1 MDIRSVDYVLAVA
14 DHGSLRAAAAAIG
27 ITQPALTKA
36 IRRMEDETGVRLFD
50 RTARGV
56 RPTIY
61 GEAMLRH
68 ARNLRASLR
77 ASRAEIAALRAG
89 AAGSVRIGA
98 GPSWERA
105 VLPQAIAAFRADRP
119 EVRIHV
125 LGGADDALKSRL
137 REGALDFVLAATP
150 DSPALEPD
158 LEWKTLQTDDY
169 CVIAARAHPLRR
181 RRAIPLGAL
190 AAYPW
195 ILPGPHS
202 LMVQRLHG
210 LFRAQGLPAPEPVIE
225 TDIVPLRHQLL
236 GTGPYL
242 SFTAAGFVR
251 ELRDRSVI
259 RLDVPAAVNARSAGV
274 ITRRGMEPSP
284 AAARLIATIGLAA
297 QADARLLTSPC

>member
-50 RTARGV
+50 RSARGV

-105 VLPQAIAAFRADRP
+105 VLPQAIAAFRAERP

-125 LGGADDALKSRL
+125 LGGTDDALKARL

-150 DSPALEPD
+150 DSPSLEPD
-158 LEWKTLQTDDY
+158 LEWQTLQTDFY
-169 CVIAARAHPLRR
+169 CVIAAREHPLRR
-181 RRAIPLGAL
+181 RRGLRLGEL
-190 AAYPW
+190 ADYPW

-202 LMVQRLHG
+202 LMVQRLRG
-210 LFRAQGLPAPEPVIE
+210 LFRAQGLAAPEPAIE

-242 SFTAAGFVR
+242 SFSAAGFVR
-251 ELRDRSVI
+251 ELRDRRIVE
-259 RLDVPAAVNARSAGV
+259 LDVPEAVNARSAGV

-284 AAARLIATIGLAA
+284 AAARLIATIAAAA
-297 QADARLLTSPC
+297 QRDARLLPP

>member
-61 GEAMLRH
+61 GDAILRH

-89 AAGSVRIGA
+89 AAGNVRIGA

-105 VLPQAIAAFRADRP
+105 VLPQAIAAFRAERP

-125 LGGADDALKSRL
+125 LGGTDDALKVRL

-150 DSPALEPD
+150 DSPAIEPD
-158 LEWKTLQTDDY
+158 LEWQTLQTDSY
-169 CVIAARAHPLRR
+169 CVIAARQHPLRR
-181 RRAIPLGAL
+181 RRAIPLAAL

-195 ILPGPHS
+195 ILPGAHS

-210 LFRAQGLPAPEPVIE
+210 LFRAHGLAAPNPAIE
-225 TDIVPLRHQLL
+225 TDIVVLRHQLL
-236 GTGPYL
+236 ATGPYV
-242 SFTAAGFVR
+242 SFSAAGLVR
-251 ELRDRSVI
+251 ELRDRSI
-259 RLDVPAAVNARSAGV
+259 IHLDVPAALNARAAGV

-284 AAARLIATIGLAA
+284 AAAALIATIGRAA
-297 QADARLLTSPC
+297 RANARLLPPGC